1 MNERLTR
8 SVKPMPHRACLISRM
23 LGAAA
28 LMLAAGVATQAAAVE
43 LVPEAAVRKLAN
55 ERWQLLIEGK
65 YEDAYQYL
73 APGFRAVQSYKT
85 YTSRLAST
93 AWVGGDAVRVECNDE
108 RDKCS
113 TTLRLESKA
122 FLPGLT
128 TGNLTTYVD
137 ETWIRQDGKWW
148 LFPQL

>member
-1 MNERLTR
+1 MNERSTLPIEPMSR
-8 SVKPMPHRACLISRM
+8 RASVINRL
-23 LGAAA
+23 LGAAV

-55 ERWQLLIEGK
+55 ERWQLLIDGK
-65 YEDAYQYL
+65 YEDAYQFL

-85 YTSRLAST
+85 YTSRLANT
-93 AWVGGDAVRVECNDE
+93 AWVAGDAVRVECNDE

-113 TTLRLESKA
+113 ATLRLESKA
-122 FLPGLT
+122 FLPGLN
-128 TGNLTTYVD
+128 TGGLTTFVD